1 MFPRCY
7 AFLCQNRTFC
17 LDFNLFEII
26 SIIKILG
33 IERKCFFSTNDS
45 LIARM
50 DNSMNY
56 DAATQFKKSTCLKL
70 GIEILFKIE
79 LQK

>member
-1 MFPRCY
+1 
-7 AFLCQNRTFC
+7 
-17 LDFNLFEII
+17 
-26 SIIKILG
+26 
-33 IERKCFFSTNDS
+33 
-45 LIARM
+45 
-50 DNSMNY
+50 MNY